1 MKSSPSS
8 PPIVS
13 LGIPVRN
20 GEKFLKT
27 TLDSIAAQTF
37 QDYEVVISDNGSTDA
52 TAEICKRYAAADP
65 RVRYSRVEENNGAA
79 WNFCHV
85 ALEARGKY
93 FKWVAHDDPIR
104 PEYLEKCVEVLD
116 ARPEVVV
123 CFTEQVDIDEA
134 GNPLPSRYHSHIPRG
149 SRAAAPDPSNRFR
162 RMIKLDYRCE
172 EVFGLIRMDILRKTK
187 LIEPYTDSDR
197 TLLVELCLYGPFF
210 MVPEELF
217 LHRIHKASSTEVFE
231 DWQERAVWFDPK
243 TAGKKSFPFWRQFR
257 EYFFFIFRISMPLK
271 DRGMCLF
278 WLAYWLYSFRRFL
291 TKELVKNLRTPVV
304 PSALEK
310 A

>member
-1 MKSSPSS
+1 MKSSQSS
-8 PPIVS
+8 PPTVS

-37 QDYEVVISDNGSTDA
+37 QDYEVVISDNGSSDA

-85 ALEARGKY
+85 AREARGRY

-116 ARPEVVV
+116 ARPEIVV

-149 SRAAAPDPSNRFR
+149 
-162 RMIKLDYRCE
+162 
-172 EVFGLIRMDILRKTK
+172 T
-187 LIEPYTDSDR
+187 
-197 TLLVELCLYGPFF
+197 
-210 MVPEELF
+210 
-217 LHRIHKASSTEVFE
+217 
-231 DWQERAVWFDPK
+231 
-243 TAGKKSFPFWRQFR
+243 
-257 EYFFFIFRISMPLK
+257 
-271 DRGMCLF
+271 RG
-278 WLAYWLYSFRRFL
+278 
-291 TKELVKNLRTPVV
+291 
-304 PSALEK
+304 SA
-310 A
+310 